1 MKGLYFVALILGV
14 LGKLQSSKIK
24 VVKGYNPGPC
34 LKNKSGEITL
44 VRDRQNEPKLLIC
57 LKVNGI
63 FGWRTIDGS
72 SSPGEFFNPVYDCS
86 TILDKDPKAK
96 DGFYWIT
103 LGEKKPKRIYC
114 DMTTDGGGFM
124 LIGRKNTS
132 VTWTVP
138 SNSKTVEPFGEPHWI
153 SSLGEAPMVDF
164 RVQMATR
171 DDFKTTK
178 AHWFY
183 RFQNPRKLKNLMIYN
198 KGGCTK
204 TSPGIGDVKFVKDL
218 MTENIVTTSFRC
230 SKFGLAYNKRAQF
243 GWAKMNNCLCKPCPL
258 GFAFHHKYPLQT
270 DFSGAFSYSTT
281 NAISGMEFGAT
292 ALVGCDSTKCCG
304 CYGPKNGK
312 NDYCFKECEAK
323 NGGTIKK
330 NVYAWFWVRSR
341 IPRRIWRN
349 CMDYKVIENGNAVWY
364 KLLGSNGVPVKG
376 RCTKDKP
383 LFYDGMIV
391 VPDNNSL
398 KKVPNI
404 EGMMVYRKDK
414 NKLYVQEDKQL
425 KALAEEKK
433 ILQTLNK
440 DISKLQNEINTINA
454 TLGRRFIS
462 LLSYDI
468 SASKILRREPERF
481 LKQLKTWFSFDKL
494 TCCWRAS
501 IDGWNS
507 RIFHSRCD
515 FRGKTITL
523 VKVGRYIFGGYS
535 TISWG
540 GSSGYRSS
548 SSTYLFS
555 LRNKDN
561 LSPFRSPVYRY
572 SSSAIHTKPSIGPTF
587 GAGHDLYIANNANK
601 NQNSRTDFG
610 DTYRAPSGYSYGSS
624 NTKLF
629 LQVHAT
635 LHLMKLKF
643 ITMFSISRE
652 FHVIFIM
659 INSTMYDVMFE

>member
-24 VVKGYNPGPC
+24 VIKGYNPGPC

-44 VRDRQNEPKLLIC
+44 VRDRQNKPKLLIC
-57 LKVNGI
+57 SKVNGI
-63 FGWRTIDGS
+63 FGWRTVDGS

-132 VTWTVP
+132 ITWTVP
-138 SNSKTVEPFGEPHWI
+138 SNNKTVEPFGEPHWI

-171 DDFKTTK
+171 EDFKATK

-183 RFQNPRKLKNLMIYN
+183 RFQSPRKLKNLMIYN

-204 TSPGIGDVKFVKDL
+204 TSPGIGDVSFVKDL
-218 MTENIVTTSFRC
+218 IIDKVVTTSFRC
-230 SKFGLAYNKRAQF
+230 SKFGLAHNKRTQF
-243 GWAKMNNCLCKPCPL
+243 GWVKMNDCLSRPCPS
-258 GFAFHHKYPLQT
+258 GFAFHHKYKIQT
-270 DFSGAFSYSTT
+270 DYSGAFSYSTI
-281 NAISGMEFGAT
+281 NPISGVNFGAT
-292 ALVGCDSTKCCG
+292 ALVGCDNGKCCG
-304 CYGPKNGK
+304 CYGPKNVK
-312 NDYCFKECEAK
+312 SNYCFQECEAK

-330 NVYAWFWVRSR
+330 NVFTWFWVRSR
-341 IPRRIWRN
+341 IPTRKWSN
-349 CMDYKVIENGNAVWY
+349 CMDYKVIENGTAVWY
-364 KLLGSNGVPVKG
+364 KLLGSNEVPVKG

-383 LFYDGMIV
+383 LFYEGMIV
-391 VPDNNSL
+391 VPDNITM

-433 ILQTLNK
+433 ILETLNK
-440 DISKLQNEINTINA
+440 DISKVENEVKAINI
-454 TLGRRFIS
+454 TLGRRRFSS
-462 LLSYDI
+462 LLSRDM
-468 SASKILRREPERF
+468 SASTILIREPARF
-481 LKQLKTWFSFDKL
+481 LKQLKSWFSFSKL
-494 TCCWRAS
+494 TCCWRTS
-501 IDGWNS
+501 IDGWDS

-515 FRGKTITL
+515 NRGKTITL
-523 VKVGRYIFGGYS
+523 VKVGKYIFGGYS
-535 TISWG
+535 TYKWG
-540 GSSGYRSS
+540 GSSGSYRTSS
-548 SSTYLFS
+548 SNYIFS

-572 SSSAIHTKPSIGPTF
+572 SNRAIYTSPGYGPTF
-587 GAGHDLYIANNANK
+587 GGGHDIRIANNANK
-601 NQNSRTDFG
+601 NKYSYTNFG
-610 DTYRAPSGYSYGSS
+610 HTYRAPSGYSYGSS
-624 NTKLF
+624 NTQALLAGSYTF
-629 LQVHAT
+629 TPDEV
-635 LHLMKLKF
+635 
-643 ITMFSISRE
+643 E
-652 FHVIFIM
+652 V
-659 INSTMYDVMFE
+659 YYYV

>member
-1 MKGLYFVALILGV
+1 MKSPYFLLAIL
-14 LGKLQSSKIK
+14 LGISGKSQSTKIK
-24 VVKGYNPGPC
+24 VVKGNDPGPC
-34 LKNKSGEITL
+34 SKKSSGKMTL
-44 VRDRQNEPKLLIC
+44 VRDRQNKPKLLMC
-57 LKVNGI
+57 SKVNGI

-72 SSPGEFFNPVYDCS
+72 SSPGEFFDPVYDCS

-103 LGEKKPKRIYC
+103 LGEKKPKKVYC

-164 RVQMATR
+164 RVQMAIK

-218 MTENIVTTSFRC
+218 MTESIVTTNFRC
-230 SKFGLAYNKRAQF
+230 SKFGLAHNERAQF
-243 GWAKMNNCLCKPCPL
+243 GWAKMNDCLSRPCPW
-258 GFAFHHKYPLQT
+258 GFAFHHKYPLQI

-292 ALVGCDSTKCCG
+292 ALVGCDNRKCCG
-304 CYGPKNGK
+304 CYSPKNGK
-312 NDYCFKECEAK
+312 KNYCFKECEAK

-330 NVYAWFWVRSR
+330 NVFTWFWVRSR
-341 IPRRIWRN
+341 IPTRKWRN
-349 CMDYKVIENGNAVWY
+349 CMDYKVIKNGTAVWY
-364 KLLGSNGVPVKG
+364 KLLGSNEVPVKG
-376 RCTKDKP
+376 RCTKDEL
-383 LFYDGMIV
+383 LFYEGMIV
-391 VPDNNSL
+391 VPDNNTL

-433 ILQTLNK
+433 ILRTLNK
-440 DISKLQNEINTINA
+440 DISKLENEIKTINV
-454 TLGRRFIS
+454 TFVTS
-462 LLSYDI
+462 FLSYDI

-481 LKQLKTWFSFDKL
+481 LKLLKTWFLFNKL
-494 TCCWRAS
+494 TRCWRATY
-501 IDGWNS
+501 DGWNS

-515 FRGKTITL
+515 NQGKTITL
-523 VKVGRYIFGGYS
+523 VKVGKYIFGGYS
-535 TISWG
+535 TYQWG
-540 GSSGYRSS
+540 GSSGYRTSS
-548 SSTYLFS
+548 SNYIFS

-572 SSSAIHTKPSIGPTF
+572 SDQAIYTNPSYGPTF
-587 GAGHDLYIANNANK
+587 GAHDIYIANNANK
-601 NQNSRTDFG
+601 NRNSYTNLG
-610 DTYRAPSGYSYGSS
+610 NTYRPPSGYRYRSS
-624 NTKLF
+624 NTRAL
-629 LQVHAT
+629 LAG
-635 LHLMKLKF
+635 
-643 ITMFSISRE
+643 SRYFTPDE
-652 FHVIFIM
+652 VEV
-659 INSTMYDVMFE
+659 YYYV

>member
-1 MKGLYFVALILGV
+1 MKSPYFLLAIL
-14 LGKLQSSKIK
+14 LGISGKSQSTKIK
-24 VVKGYNPGPC
+24 IVKGNDPGPC
-34 LKNKSGEITL
+34 SKKSNGEMTL
-44 VRDRQNEPKLLIC
+44 VRDRQNKPKFLMC
-57 LKVNGI
+57 SKVNGI

-103 LGEKKPKRIYC
+103 LGEKKSKKVHC

-153 SSLGEAPMVDF
+153 RSLGEAPMVDF
-164 RVQMATR
+164 RVQMATK

-230 SKFGLAYNKRAQF
+230 SKFGLAYNKRTQF
-243 GWAKMNNCLCKPCPL
+243 GWVKMNDCLSRPCPS
-258 GFAFHHKYPLQT
+258 GFAFHHKYQIQT
-270 DFSGAFSYSTT
+270 DYSGAFSYSTI
-281 NAISGMEFGAT
+281 NPISGVNFGAT
-292 ALVGCDSTKCCG
+292 ALVGCDNGKCCG
-304 CYGPKNGK
+304 CYSPKNGK
-312 NDYCFKECEAK
+312 SNYCFKECEAK

-330 NVYAWFWVRSR
+330 NVFTWFWVRSR
-341 IPRRIWRN
+341 IPTRKWRN
-349 CMDYKVIENGNAVWY
+349 CMDYKVIENGTAVWY
-364 KLLGSNGVPVKG
+364 KLLGSNEVPVKG

-383 LFYDGMIV
+383 LFYEGMIV
-391 VPDNNSL
+391 VPDNITM

-404 EGMMVYRKDK
+404 EGMIIYRKDK

-433 ILQTLNK
+433 ILETLNK
-440 DISKLQNEINTINA
+440 DISKIENEVKTINI
-454 TLGRRFIS
+454 TLGRRKFSS
-462 LLSYDI
+462 LLSRDI
-468 SASKILRREPERF
+468 SASTILKREPARF
-481 LKQLKTWFSFDKL
+481 LKQLKSWFSFSKL
-494 TCCWRAS
+494 TCCWRTS
-501 IDGWNS
+501 IDGWDS

-515 FRGKTITL
+515 NRGKTITL
-523 VKVGRYIFGGYS
+523 VKVGKYIFSGYS
-535 TISWG
+535 TINW
-540 GSSGYRSS
+540 GSSCYRSS

-561 LSPFRSPVYRY
+561 LSPFISAVYRN
-572 SSSAIHTKPSIGPTF
+572 SGSAICASATYGPTF
-587 GAGHDLYIANNANK
+587 GGGHDLYIRNNANK
-601 NQNSRTDFG
+601 YKNSYTNFG
-610 DTYRAPSGYSYGSS
+610 YTYRPPSGYNYGSS
-624 NTKLF
+624 NTQALLAGSYYF
-629 LQVHAT
+629 TPDEVEVYYYA
-635 LHLMKLKF
+635 
-643 ITMFSISRE
+643 
-652 FHVIFIM
+652 
-659 INSTMYDVMFE
+659 